1 MASGWWLVVSGWLS
15 VPVILFSAPVI
26 PAKAGIHSVDD
37 NVIAA
42 PPVAFDNRERAMS
55 ARPSISATGW
65 RKFADRR
72 IARAQAR
79 LRRMR
84 KSGANMREGRKMAIF

>member
-1 MASGWWLVVSGWLS
+1 MVSGWLS
-15 VPVILFSAPVI
+15 APAILFSTPVI

-55 ARPSISATGW
+55 ARLSLAAAGW
-65 RKFADRR
+65 RKFSDIR